1 MLAIALALGASICWG
16 SGDFL
21 GGLTTR
27 RASLWAV
34 IVGSQAVGL
43 VGATLVVVLAG
54 HGWPGLHAVWP
65 VLLGG
70 LASVVAISC
79 FYKALA
85 IGSMSIVAPISA
97 TNALIPFLVG
107 LATGERPSAA
117 QLAGV
122 ALAAAIVLALTAAV
136 AMGLVLVG
144 YDATAR
150 YDALWAMLG
159 GRISSVVVFALV
171 FLVLRPRLEMR
182 RSALPFIVAVG
193 LLDTGANGLFA
204 LATTQGYLS
213 LVSVLGAVYPVVTVL
228 LAYGLLRERIAPH
241 QMVGAVGPLAGIALY
256 ARAAADP
263 DLAWACTG
271 AGRMMRSP
279 TVFEDVGKTVCTT
292 NCAWSA
298 TERMVGALVEH
309 LGEPAPGAPPGS
321 SAGRAFPAAERMA
334 EAEEGFYREVA
345 RAGYRGPRL
354 RALAL
359 AVAAG
364 ELDLEALLVT
374 PPAELPDD
382 ETERRLLELPGV
394 GPYAAAHVMMLVGR
408 HSRLILDSWTR
419 PKYARLM
426 GKPPGKL
433 VADRTIGRRFGAYG
447 AHAGR

>member
-1 MLAIALALGASICWG
+1 MLAIALALGASLCWG

-70 LASVVAISC
+70 FASVVAISC

-97 TNALIPFLVG
+97 TNAMIPFLVG
-107 LATGERPSAA
+107 IATGERPSAA

-122 ALAAAIVLALTAAV
+122 ALAAAGVLLVASERARAGDTIGVAALPNEPAVVPAAVRAAGTTMHVTRRSQRKAIILSLTAAV

-159 GRISSVVVFALV
+159 GRISSVTVFAVV

-182 RSALPFIVAVG
+182 RSALPFVVAVG
-193 LLDTGANGLFA
+193 LLDTSANGLFA

-213 LVSVLGAVYPVVTVL
+213 IVAVLGSVYPVVTVL

-241 QMVGAVGPLAGIALY
+241 QMVGAVGTLAGIALI
-256 ARAAADP
+256 
-263 DLAWACTG
+263 
-271 AGRMMRSP
+271 
-279 TVFEDVGKTVCTT
+279 
-292 NCAWSA
+292 
-298 TERMVGALVEH
+298 
-309 LGEPAPGAPPGS
+309 
-321 SAGRAFPAAERMA
+321 
-334 EAEEGFYREVA
+334 
-345 RAGYRGPRL
+345 
-354 RALAL
+354 
-359 AVAAG
+359 AAG
-364 ELDLEALLVT
+364 
-374 PPAELPDD
+374 
-382 ETERRLLELPGV
+382 
-394 GPYAAAHVMMLVGR
+394 
-408 HSRLILDSWTR
+408 
-419 PKYARLM
+419 
-426 GKPPGKL
+426 
-433 VADRTIGRRFGAYG
+433 
-447 AHAGR
+447 

>member
-1 MLAIALALGASICWG
+1 MLAIALALGASIGWG

-43 VGATLVVVLAG
+43 VAATLVVVLAG

-97 TNALIPFLVG
+97 TNAMIPFLVG
-107 LATGERPSAA
+107 LAVGERPSVT
-117 QLAGV
+117 QFAGV
-122 ALAAAIVLALTAAV
+122 ALAAAGVLLVASERARAGDIIGAAALPNEPAVEPAAVMAAGTAARVPRRDQRRAIALALTAAV

-150 YDALWAMLG
+150 YDPLWAMLG
-159 GRISSVVVFALV
+159 GRISSVVVFAIV

-228 LAYGLLRERIAPH
+228 LAYVLLRERVAPH
-241 QMVGAVGPLAGIALY
+241 QLVGAVATLAGIALI
-256 ARAAADP
+256 
-263 DLAWACTG
+263 
-271 AGRMMRSP
+271 
-279 TVFEDVGKTVCTT
+279 
-292 NCAWSA
+292 
-298 TERMVGALVEH
+298 
-309 LGEPAPGAPPGS
+309 
-321 SAGRAFPAAERMA
+321 
-334 EAEEGFYREVA
+334 
-345 RAGYRGPRL
+345 
-354 RALAL
+354 
-359 AVAAG
+359 AAG
-364 ELDLEALLVT
+364 
-374 PPAELPDD
+374 
-382 ETERRLLELPGV
+382 
-394 GPYAAAHVMMLVGR
+394 
-408 HSRLILDSWTR
+408 
-419 PKYARLM
+419 
-426 GKPPGKL
+426 
-433 VADRTIGRRFGAYG
+433 
-447 AHAGR
+447 

>member
-1 MLAIALALGASICWG
+1 MLGIVLALGASVCWG

-34 IVGSQAVGL
+34 IVGSQATGL

-97 TNALIPFLVG
+97 ANALIPFLVG
-107 LATGERPSAA
+107 LTAGERPSAL

-122 ALAAAIVLALTAAV
+122 ALAAGGVLLVASERARAGDTIGAAALPNEPAVEPAAVTSAEIAAHPSGRNQRRAVVLALTAAV
-136 AMGLVLVG
+136 TMGLVLVG

-159 GRISSVVVFALV
+159 GRISSAVVFV
-171 FLVLRPRLEMR
+171 MIILVLRPRLEMR
-182 RSALPFIVAVG
+182 RSALPFVVAVG

-228 LAYGLLRERIAPH
+228 LAYSLLRERIAPH
-241 QMVGAVGPLAGIALY
+241 QMAGAVGTLAGIALI
-256 ARAAADP
+256 
-263 DLAWACTG
+263 
-271 AGRMMRSP
+271 
-279 TVFEDVGKTVCTT
+279 
-292 NCAWSA
+292 
-298 TERMVGALVEH
+298 
-309 LGEPAPGAPPGS
+309 
-321 SAGRAFPAAERMA
+321 
-334 EAEEGFYREVA
+334 
-345 RAGYRGPRL
+345 
-354 RALAL
+354 
-359 AVAAG
+359 AAG
-364 ELDLEALLVT
+364 
-374 PPAELPDD
+374 
-382 ETERRLLELPGV
+382 
-394 GPYAAAHVMMLVGR
+394 
-408 HSRLILDSWTR
+408 
-419 PKYARLM
+419 
-426 GKPPGKL
+426 
-433 VADRTIGRRFGAYG
+433 
-447 AHAGR
+447 

>member
-43 VGATLVVVLAG
+43 IGAALVTVLAG

-70 LASVVAISC
+70 VASVIAISC

-97 TNALIPFLVG
+97 TNAAIPFLVG
-107 LATGERPSAA
+107 LAAGERPGSL

-122 ALAAAIVLALTAAV
+122 MLAAVGVLLVASERARPGDTIGAAALPNEPAVEPAAVTAGGAAHVPRRNQRKAIALALVAAV

-150 YDALWAMLG
+150 HDALWAMLG
-159 GRISSVVVFALV
+159 GRISSAVVFTAV
-171 FLVLRPRLEMR
+171 FLVLRPRVSLS

-241 QMVGAVGPLAGIALY
+241 QMAGAVGTLAGIALI
-256 ARAAADP
+256 
-263 DLAWACTG
+263 
-271 AGRMMRSP
+271 
-279 TVFEDVGKTVCTT
+279 
-292 NCAWSA
+292 
-298 TERMVGALVEH
+298 
-309 LGEPAPGAPPGS
+309 
-321 SAGRAFPAAERMA
+321 
-334 EAEEGFYREVA
+334 
-345 RAGYRGPRL
+345 
-354 RALAL
+354 
-359 AVAAG
+359 AAG
-364 ELDLEALLVT
+364 
-374 PPAELPDD
+374 
-382 ETERRLLELPGV
+382 
-394 GPYAAAHVMMLVGR
+394 
-408 HSRLILDSWTR
+408 
-419 PKYARLM
+419 
-426 GKPPGKL
+426 
-433 VADRTIGRRFGAYG
+433 
-447 AHAGR
+447 

>member
-1 MLAIALALGASICWG
+1 MLAIALALGASVCWG

-43 VGATLVVVLAG
+43 AGAALVTLLAG

-70 LASVVAISC
+70 VASVVAISC

-97 TNALIPFLVG
+97 TNAAIPFLVG
-107 LATGERPSAA
+107 LAAGERPGGV

-122 ALAAAIVLALTAAV
+122 VLAAAGVLLVASERARPGDTIGAAALPNEPAVEPQALTPNGAPRLVSRPNQRRAIMLALVAAV

-150 YDALWAMLG
+150 HDALWAMLG
-159 GRISSVVVFALV
+159 GRLSSAVVFTAV
-171 FLVLRPRLEMR
+171 FLVLRPRVEMR

-213 LVSVLGAVYPVVTVL
+213 LVSVLGAIYPVVTVL

-241 QMVGAVGPLAGIALY
+241 QMVGAVGTLAGIALI
-256 ARAAADP
+256 
-263 DLAWACTG
+263 
-271 AGRMMRSP
+271 
-279 TVFEDVGKTVCTT
+279 
-292 NCAWSA
+292 
-298 TERMVGALVEH
+298 
-309 LGEPAPGAPPGS
+309 
-321 SAGRAFPAAERMA
+321 
-334 EAEEGFYREVA
+334 
-345 RAGYRGPRL
+345 
-354 RALAL
+354 
-359 AVAAG
+359 AAG
-364 ELDLEALLVT
+364 
-374 PPAELPDD
+374 
-382 ETERRLLELPGV
+382 
-394 GPYAAAHVMMLVGR
+394 
-408 HSRLILDSWTR
+408 
-419 PKYARLM
+419 
-426 GKPPGKL
+426 
-433 VADRTIGRRFGAYG
+433 
-447 AHAGR
+447 

>member
-1 MLAIALALGASICWG
+1 MLAIALALGASVCWG

-43 VGATLVVVLAG
+43 VGATLVLVLAG
-54 HGWPGLHAVWP
+54 RGWPGLQAVWP

-70 LASVVAISC
+70 VASVVAISC

-97 TNALIPFLVG
+97 TNAAIPFLVG
-107 LATGERPSAA
+107 LAAGEPA
-117 QLAGV
+117 
-122 ALAAAIVLALTAAV
+122 ALAPADASRHVPRRNQRRAVVLALVAAV

-159 GRISSVVVFALV
+159 GRISSVVVFTLV

-241 QMVGAVGPLAGIALY
+241 QMVGAVGTLAGIALI
-256 ARAAADP
+256 
-263 DLAWACTG
+263 
-271 AGRMMRSP
+271 
-279 TVFEDVGKTVCTT
+279 
-292 NCAWSA
+292 
-298 TERMVGALVEH
+298 
-309 LGEPAPGAPPGS
+309 
-321 SAGRAFPAAERMA
+321 
-334 EAEEGFYREVA
+334 
-345 RAGYRGPRL
+345 
-354 RALAL
+354 
-359 AVAAG
+359 AAG
-364 ELDLEALLVT
+364 
-374 PPAELPDD
+374 
-382 ETERRLLELPGV
+382 
-394 GPYAAAHVMMLVGR
+394 
-408 HSRLILDSWTR
+408 
-419 PKYARLM
+419 
-426 GKPPGKL
+426 
-433 VADRTIGRRFGAYG
+433 
-447 AHAGR
+447 